1 MKIDHK
7 DIESLNEKE
16 VIEMISGT
24 LRSIIDNTDYFYHS
38 PVGVQYSKLHP
49 QGEQVLI
56 KTMSVLLPLMAKARD
71 ESLDKR
77 AKELVVNELKG

>member
-56 KTMSVLLPLMAKARD
+56 KTMSVLLPLMAKAKD

>member
-1 MKIDHK
+1 MQIDHK
-7 DIESLNEKE
+7 NIESLNEKE

-49 QGEQVLI
+49 QGTGFNQDHVCAF
-56 KTMSVLLPLMAKARD
+56 TFNGHCPR
-71 ESLDKR
+71 
-77 AKELVVNELKG
+77 